1 MDSPADLLTTTQAA
15 AILGVDASRV
25 RQLVAAG
32 RLPAI
37 KPGYDWLITRADVEA
52 ARAPAGTG
60 NGSDATQKASE
71 KGSHPLDRLTQTI
84 SLLV

>member
-52 ARAPAGTG
+52 ARAGGDGEWIGRHAK
-60 NGSDATQKASE
+60 SVRK
-71 KGSHPLDRLTQTI
+71 RLP
-84 SLLV
+84 SP